1 MPNQFTP
8 LFYKRFYGSP
18 RTRVTTKA
26 EMHRRAAAVGS
37 MVKHLE
43 LRVGRIL
50 DAGCGLG
57 WMRAALLEQFPR
69 ATYVGLEVSEHLC
82 EQHGWVQG
90 SLANYRSRAHFD
102 LIVCYDVLQYLSD
115 TEAVRAINNVAHLC
129 RGALYFHAPTEE
141 DWNRNADRSCS
152 DADVRL
158 RPAHWYRTRL
168 ARHFRHAGFGIHVR
182 RGVPLHQWELEKAGA
197 SGRADV

>member
-8 LFYKRFYGSP
+8 LFYKRFYGNP
-18 RTRVTTKA
+18 RTRVTTRA
-26 EMHRRAAAVGS
+26 EMHRRAAAVAA

-43 LRVGRIL
+43 LKVVRIL

-82 EQHGWVQG
+82 VQHGWVQS
-90 SLANYRSRAHFD
+90 SLADYRPRSRFD
-102 LIVCYDVLQYLSD
+102 LIVCYDVLQYLPD
-115 TEAVRAINNVAHLC
+115 PEAVRAITNLAQLS
-129 RGALYFHAPTEE
+129 RGALYFHAPTRE
-141 DWNRNADRSCS
+141 DWKRNADRSCS

-158 RPAHWYRTRL
+158 RPAQWYRKRL
-168 ARHFRHAGFGIHVR
+168 GRHFRHAGFGIHVR
-182 RGVPLHQWELEKAGA
+182 HGVPLHQWELEQAGQ
-197 SGRADV
+197 GRAYV